1 MFSLFIGT
9 PPPPPPQQVKIFH
22 RLCLAEQIL
31 DLSDCQLDDEALIRI
46 MPVFGHLEELFL
58 SDNTFTWYGIR

>member
-1 MFSLFIGT
+1 MPLREIYGSNQLFT
-9 PPPPPPQQVKIFH
+9 SHPLPLHPD
-22 RLCLAEQIL
+22 QIL

-58 SDNTFTWYGIR
+58 SDNSFTWYGIR

>member
-1 MFSLFIGT
+1 MAPL
-9 PPPPPPQQVKIFH
+9 
-22 RLCLAEQIL
+22 LQIL

-46 MPVFGHLEELFL
+46 MPVFGHLEELYL